1 MWYTIS
7 RLEIGE
13 NWLVGMETEEILHE
27 AELARRLGT
36 TISQVRK
43 WEQEGKF
50 SPKVVISRRGDL
62 VYTKYLETDTVNSH
76 RIVDRILDEM
86 EDSRLNLL

>member
-1 MWYTIS
+1 M
-7 RLEIGE
+7 
-13 NWLVGMETEEILHE
+13 EEIVHE

-36 TISQVRK
+36 TVSQVRK

-50 SPKVVISRRGDL
+50 SPKVLICHRGDL
-62 VYTKYLETDTVNSH
+62 VYTKYLETDTVNSR

-86 EDSRLNLL
+86 EDSRLN